1 MIGPEEFIEKAS
13 SPQEQ
18 KAGQVY
24 LELERRL
31 RAANA
36 MDFDDLLVRTLELLR
51 TRPEVLEKY
60 QERFRYISV
69 DEYQDTNHVQ
79 YEIANLLAAKYQN
92 LMVVGDD
99 DQSIYSCAAPTSR
112 TSSTSRRTSN
122 RPRWSSSSRTTVR
135 PAISSPPP
143 TRWCATTRSARTSA
157 CSPTRRRRED
167 PVLPGERRA
176 R

>member
-24 LELERRL
+24 LELEHRL

-79 YEIANLLAAKYQN
+79 YEIANLLATTSTRTSWSCYGTRS
-92 LMVVGDD
+92 VRF
-99 DQSIYSCAAPTSR
+99 YSGAAPTSR
-112 TSSTSRRTSN
+112 TSSTSRDSS
-122 RPRWSSSSRTTVR
+122 RPRWSS
-135 PAISSPPP
+135 
-143 TRWCATTRSARTSA
+143 
-157 CSPTRRRRED
+157 
-167 PVLPGERRA
+167 
-176 R
+176 